1 MRINA
6 GLSKRQLR
14 PILTAAMRPDN
25 PRGES
30 GRFQFCGMVCRME
43 ERILI
48 GELNKH
54 VGKEVAICGWV
65 DVRRDQGKMVF
76 FDLRDRSG
84 TAQGVVLPG
93 SAALETAKEVR
104 NEYALRL
111 QGVVNKRPEKNVNQ
125 GVQNGDIEL
134 EIKGIEILSR
144 AAELPFEKD
153 AEVNLDTLFDYR
165 PFTLRSERG
174 RDIFRIQA
182 TIVEAYRAS
191 LKRQGFTEFQAPALV
206 GGDAEGGAAA
216 FKVEYYND
224 KTAFLATSPQFYKQI
239 MVGPFERA
247 FTIAKIFRAE
257 KSATTRHLAE
267 LTQMDFEMG
276 FIKDH
281 LDVMAVLEQ
290 TVKDATA
297 AVVKEHADVFARF
310 NTQAPLVP
318 EQFPILTLREA
329 QKVLGVGEEPDMEPE
344 HEREICKW
352 AAKERGSDFVFIT
365 HFPTSKRAFY
375 TYADPADPTFSLSF
389 DLLFR
394 GLEINSGSQ
403 RIHSYDEMVKKL
415 ESRGLNPELF
425 SFYLQAFKYGM
436 PPHGGSSTGLE
447 RFTARM
453 LELANVKEASAFPR
467 DMNRVDQLLHGVPT
481 DDSTDTES

>member
-1 MRINA
+1 
-6 GLSKRQLR
+6 
-14 PILTAAMRPDN
+14 
-25 PRGES
+25 
-30 GRFQFCGMVCRME
+30 ME
-43 ERILI
+43 RTLI
-48 GELNKH
+48 GELGQH
-54 VGKEVAICGWV
+54 IGEAVTISGWV
-65 DVRRDQGKMVF
+65 DVRRDHGKLVF
-76 FDLRDRSG
+76 IDIRDGSG
-84 TAQGVVLPG
+84 KVQVVCLTNHAEALAEAQL
-93 SAALETAKEVR
+93 VR
-104 NEYALRL
+104 AEWAVSIEGLVNE
-111 QGVVNKRPEKNVNQ
+111 RPEKMRTE
-125 GVQNGDIEL
+125 GANGNIEL
-134 EIKGIEILSR
+134 EATNITVLSQ

-165 PFTLRSERG
+165 PLTLRSERS
-174 RDIFRIQA
+174 RDIFKVQA

-191 LKRQGFTEFQAPALV
+191 LRRQSFTEFQAPALV
-206 GGDAEGGAAA
+206 GGDAEGGAMA
-216 FKVEYYND
+216 FKVEYYYD

-257 KSATTRHLAE
+257 KSATTRHLSE

-281 LDVMAVLEQ
+281 LDVMAVLEA
-290 TVKDATA
+290 TVRDTVE
-297 AVVKEHADVFARF
+297 AVGQQHADVFARF
-310 NTQAPLVP
+310 TSTVP
-318 EQFPILTLREA
+318 KLGETFPILTLRET
-329 QKVLGVGEEPDMEPE
+329 QKILGVAEEPDLEPE
-344 HEREICKW
+344 QEREICKW
-352 AAKERGSDFVFIT
+352 GLEQKGSDFVFIT

-375 TYADPADPTFSLSF
+375 TYADPENPTFSKSF

-403 RIHSYDEMVKKL
+403 RIHDYHEMVAKL
-415 ESRGLNPELF
+415 ESRGLDPEKF

-467 DMNRVDQLLHGVPT
+467 DLNRIDSLLHEAPT
-481 DDSTDTES
+481 DTDAA